1 MAWTKSIRTN
11 SAKLSRFFFFD
22 QCIMNSDAWEY
33 AKSSAPQ
40 GVDLHSPYQEKQWN
54 YLNDIN
60 SGVYA
65 NSGLT
70 QVQWDLSSLYNSGS
84 FTATEDVFLVVPIT
98 MVAALTTIAT
108 GVSATVV
115 PAAGVPSYSNLLTLK
130 SNFQHLIHQIEIVAN
145 GKTVNDTQPFISL
158 YENFKLLSSMSTND
172 LKQWG
177 SSYGMGEELDSEK
190 SVVWNNVVA
199 VAAGAQGGVGL
210 CNNRPYVNATTCG
223 SEIQCV
229 TGLGALVAGGDGQ
242 NAGCVN
248 KSLQRRCT
256 RVADSSTTAALGY
269 NRVYGPTGSGT
280 AGILMTAAHLDA
292 EFKPRFSIQT
302 LTAGGSGLVWY
313 DYAVIP
319 LRYICDVMDK
329 MGLVR
334 KMDIVIRAYFNTGAL
349 SINVVTPNTVT
360 TQYGAIRQTT
370 FAQTCPFT
378 INLLNDTQ
386 ANGGLPATAT
396 SIQAGCFIG
405 SARTTS
411 LDGGAAQINL
421 GGGIGA
427 HPMSACRAY
436 YSLIKMEP
444 AKALAYVE
452 ANREKQVVYEN
463 VIFNQYSGIPTTGTF
478 SQLVQSGIKNPI
490 GVCIIPLIGS
500 STLTSAGT
508 IGFEQWT
515 SPYDTCP
522 STYAPLSLTNLQ
534 VSLGG
539 VQQLSQVLYY
549 SFESFLEQVGIA
561 ETLTSTDFGIGVGL
575 INQSWWEANRVY
587 WVDLSRGRAADRA
600 SMRNLSISFQNNTN
614 ATLTL
619 MVFTVYLDRITLDVE
634 TGAVKK

>member
-1 MAWTKSIRTN
+1 
-11 SAKLSRFFFFD
+11 
-22 QCIMNSDAWEY
+22 MNSDAWEY

-40 GVDLHSPYQEKQWN
+40 GVDLHSPYQEKNWN
-54 YLNDIN
+54 FLNDIN

-84 FTATEDVFLVVPIT
+84 FTATEDVFLAVPIV
-98 MVAALTTIAT
+98 MVAAITPVS
-108 GVSATVV
+108 GVPIPIV
-115 PAAGVPSYSNLLTLK
+115 PAAGVPSYSNLVTLK

-177 SSYGMGEELDSEK
+177 SSYGMGEELDSER
-190 SVVWNNVVA
+190 SVVWNSVANVSGV
-199 VAAGAQGGVGL
+199 GIAQSGLGL
-210 CNNRPYVNATTCG
+210 CNNRPYINAALAG
-223 SEIQCV
+223 SDVQSV
-229 TGLGALVAGGDGQ
+229 TGFAGAGLGQ
-242 NAGCVN
+242 NVGCVN

-256 RVADSSTTAALGY
+256 RVVDGSTIAAPSY
-269 NRVYGPTGSGT
+269 NRVYGPSGSGT
-280 AGILMTAAHLDA
+280 ANCLMTLSQLDF
-292 EFKPRFSIQT
+292 EFKPRFAIV
-302 LTAGGSGLVWY
+302 GGLPTWY
-313 DYAVIP
+313 DVAIIP

-334 KMDIVIRAYFNTGAL
+334 KMDLVIRAYFNTGAM
-349 SINVVTPNTVT
+349 SINVANPNALT
-360 TQYGAIRQTT
+360 TQYGAVIQST

-378 INLLNDTQ
+378 INLLSDTQ
-386 ANGGLPATAT
+386 ANGGLPATT
-396 SIQAGCFIG
+396 TCIQAGCFIG
-405 SARTTS
+405 SAKTTS
-411 LDGGAAQINL
+411 LTGTGGAQVNL
-421 GGGIGA
+421 ASGGA
-427 HPMSACRAY
+427 SHPMAACRAY

-463 VIFNQYSGIPTTGTF
+463 VIFNQYSSIPTTGTF

-500 STLTSAGT
+500 GTTTSTGT

-522 STYAPLSLTNLQ
+522 STYAPLSLINLQ

-539 VQQLSQVLYY
+539 VQQLNQVLYY

-614 ATLTL
+614 AVLTL